1 MFELFLPQAT
11 LRALRL
17 GEILLFYFSRKGAKA
32 AKNFFICFV
41 LAPNTSACSASLREF
56 IVFVSRRGAEVA
68 ENTYRY
74 EGRVTRDKEKQRR
87 YSPLSFWERAE
98 VREDQYVA

>member
-1 MFELFLPQAT
+1 MFFSLAEAPRSPRTSMFELFLPQAT

-56 IVFVSRRGAEVA
+56 IVFVSRRGAEAAV
-68 ENTYRY
+68 
-74 EGRVTRDKEKQRR
+74 
-87 YSPLSFWERAE
+87 SFN
-98 VREDQYVA
+98 V